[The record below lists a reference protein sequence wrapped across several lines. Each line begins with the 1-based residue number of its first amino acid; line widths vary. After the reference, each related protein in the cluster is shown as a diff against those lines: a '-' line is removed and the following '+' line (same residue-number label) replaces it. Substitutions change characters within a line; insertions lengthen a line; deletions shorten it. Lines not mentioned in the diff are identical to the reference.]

1 MDRAWRKHYY
11 ICHGGRRDEG
21 NLCPEAER
29 RAREVLGREGSCKEK
44 TREAVEQDD
53 DQVSPRRTRSAMC
66 DTISCGLCH
75 VPFYTSFVNEMV
87 ILACSSFL
95 DAFRYRPGC

>member
-29 RAREVLGREGSCKEK
+29 RAKEVLGRGGSCKEK

-53 DQVSPRRTRSAMC
+53 DQVSPRRTRSAASAMC
-66 DTISCGLCH
+66 NTISYGLEDDLR
-75 VPFYTSFVNEMV
+75 TLLKS
-87 ILACSSFL
+87 LQ
-95 DAFRYRPGC
+95 